1 MASQI
6 LLSVEEL
13 FEVEVNWMSARAFEM
28 DGQERSE
35 DWRSQV
41 GGSYGKN
48 SIVVCTKLRLIVI
61 FAAALIII
69 FERV

>member
-1 MASQI
+1 
-6 LLSVEEL
+6 
-13 FEVEVNWMSARAFEM
+13 M

-69 FERV
+69 FERVKEQSFRNFMSLLSYYYTH